1 MRIVKCKVTGEKG
14 YDYNFFKAPDG
25 RYYKTKSVYLDS
37 MIKKEYQVK
46 ILSYINGSLLAK
58 PSHNCVSYIYKHIN
72 ESGINIKTLY
82 EKIVAKTDYLISIL
96 ATSKASDL
104 GKINLI
110 FSLVL
115 KSEDKPAY
123 AGCYEIRNKR
133 TNKVYIGESI
143 DIFTR
148 FTAHIA
154 ELYLGHHHCQSL
166 QDEFNQDKTI
176 DSYIVRPLFI
186 YPIVSCDKKELKHET
201 LYLESAFYLIA
212 KQKMENLHNTLNPYT
227 ELKSNKVSLK
237 DFEVDCNKVLEML
250 CEDKYCVL
258 PDDIKKSIRSDL
270 GYKVVDTNN
279 VQDDTQEDTER
290 KKNTLSIKNKGNE
303 TLKEN
308 TTLYRI
314 SDILKEFAV
323 SGILPQNYN
332 YSKIR
337 NVLVQNNLVFIDE
350 FNHTVATDYAL
361 ENNLYVISNT
371 SQRENCVVYN
381 YYLTEKCKTLLYNI
395 FSKYEDV
402 SCFENTS

>member
-58 PSHNCVSYIYKHIN
+58 PSPNCVLYIYKHIN

-96 ATSKASDL
+96 AKSKASDL

-115 KSEDKPAY
+115 KSENKPAY

-143 DIFTR
+143 DICTR

-258 PDDIKKSIRSDL
+258 PDDIKNSIRSDL
-270 GYKVVDTNN
+270 GYKVIDTNN

-290 KKNTLSIKNKGNE
+290 KKNTLSIKNKVNE
-303 TLKEN
+303 NLKEN

-361 ENNLYVISNT
+361 ENNLYVINNT

-402 SCFENTS
+402 SCFEKTS

>member
-1 MRIVKCKVTGEKG
+1 MRIVKCRITGEKG
-14 YDYNFFKAPDG
+14 YDCDFYKAPDG
-25 RYYKTKSVYLDS
+25 RYYKTESVYLDNL
-37 MIKKEYQVK
+37 IKKEYQVK
-46 ILSYINGSLLAK
+46 ILSYINGSLLGR

-72 ESGINIKTLY
+72 ESGMNIKTLY
-82 EKIVAKTDYLISIL
+82 EKIVAKTDYLIPIL
-96 ATSKASDL
+96 VTSKASDL

-115 KSEDKPAY
+115 KSEDKPTY

-148 FTAHIA
+148 FTTHIA
-154 ELYLGHHHCQSL
+154 ELYSGYHHCESL

-176 DSYIVRPLFI
+176 DSYIIRPLFI
-186 YPIVSCDKKELKHET
+186 CPIVSCDKKELKHET

-212 KQKMENLHNTLNPYT
+212 KQEMENLHNTLNPYV
-227 ELKSNKVSLK
+227 ELKNNRVWLK
-237 DFEVDCNKVLEML
+237 DFEIDCNKVLEML
-250 CEDKYCVL
+250 CEDKYCIL
-258 PDDIKKSIRSDL
+258 PDDIKNSIRSDL
-270 GYKVVDTNN
+270 GYKAIDINDVKNN
-279 VQDDTQEDTER
+279 MPKHIKE
-290 KKNTLSIKNKGNE
+290 KKDIPSVENKINK

-308 TTLYRI
+308 TRLYRI

-323 SGILPQNYN
+323 NGILPQNYN

-361 ENNLYVISNT
+361 ENNLYIISNT
-371 SQRENCVVYN
+371 SQREKCIVYN
-381 YYLTEKCKTLLYNI
+381 YYLTEKCKILLYDI

-402 SCFENTS
+402 SYFEKTS